1 MGGVEGEKGVGG
13 GAGSRPGSGGGSSA
27 NTPLSSPH
35 PRSYPASVALPPGRR
50 GGKGQ
55 VMRRSEEALRYHPR
69 GPFPVHQSTSLWSA
83 PQQQAHP
90 HPAQQQQQYQQY
102 QQHPQGRHVYGQNN
116 HNHQHPYNP
125 PARLGGSSSGVALGG
140 GGGGGGSPFT
150 GSGPSNASGMFTA
163 ARRASSW
170 GYEGFDNSEY
180 VDVVSLR
187 SDRIELN
194 DHEMIVGAGG
204 VSNDLQ
210 ALMPRSLSA
219 GLAGVV
225 GVGAGVGVGAQPGGG
240 GGGVGAG
247 QLCSTAR
254 SIVGGGGGGSGGGTP
269 VRENG
274 HVSAYDEA
282 ERAQFGPPGFDED
295 SSTIASGT
303 GSACGSSTGD
313 SSGVWQRGSGMFE
326 EEEEEEEEGGAD
338 VDPALGAPREVEEH
352 RAGDKQNGKSI
363 ARGEEYDED
372 EGDNEG
378 DSDDDDNHV
387 TFAPKRRGAI
397 ASS

>member
-1 MGGVEGEKGVGG
+1 
-13 GAGSRPGSGGGSSA
+13 
-27 NTPLSSPH
+27 
-35 PRSYPASVALPPGRR
+35 
-50 GGKGQ
+50 
-55 VMRRSEEALRYHPR
+55 
-69 GPFPVHQSTSLWSA
+69 
-83 PQQQAHP
+83 
-90 HPAQQQQQYQQY
+90 
-102 QQHPQGRHVYGQNN
+102 
-116 HNHQHPYNP
+116 
-125 PARLGGSSSGVALGG
+125 
-140 GGGGGGSPFT
+140 
-150 GSGPSNASGMFTA
+150 MFTA

-225 GVGAGVGVGAQPGGG
+225 GVGGVGVGGVGA
-240 GGGVGAG
+240 GGGVGGAG
-247 QLCSTAR
+247 QLCSAAR

-274 HVSAYDEA
+274 HMSFYDAA

-295 SSTIASGT
+295 SSTIASGSV
-303 GSACGSSTGD
+303 SACGSSSGD

-326 EEEEEEEEGGAD
+326 EEEEEEEGGGSGGVAS
-338 VDPALGAPREVEEH
+338 AIGAPREVEEQ
-352 RAGDKQNGKSI
+352 RPGDKQNGKSR

-387 TFAPKRRGAI
+387 TFAPKRRGAL